1 MERVARVPG
10 WDIALASVLTL
21 VTIVTQGVDDS
32 VPQPWITLVAS
43 VWSASIALRTVA
55 PMTMAVVASLSAVGY
70 AAFPVHTTLLVQFVV
85 LLTVTFSFG
94 ERLTGKRLLTACAL
108 MVAAIY
114 VVQITTSHRAG
125 GDTDF
130 GDVYV
135 SPVVL
140 LLPVLGGM
148 LLRRSRRQSAEL
160 ARLTAELAAEREAHG
175 AAAAAAE
182 RSRIARELHDVV
194 SHAVTVMVVQAGA
207 ADQLLDDEHPA
218 RPRVLAIRSAGKE
231 ALGELRRQLGLMR
244 AGGPSSVSPLPGL
257 DQLPELTEASG
268 APLTMAGDVPDGV
281 PPGLALTTY
290 RLVQEALTNAHRH
303 APGAAVDV
311 SVERIGDELCVCVL
325 DDGPGASAETGSGQG
340 LRGMKER
347 VEMYGGELE
356 VGPRTDRPGW
366 RVQARLPVTPD
377 QPAGHTPRQPSG
389 RMSGLGDA

>member
-1 MERVARVPG
+1 MERVARIPG
-10 WDIALASVLTL
+10 WDIALAGVLTL
-21 VTIVTQGVDDS
+21 VTIVTQGVDQH
-32 VPQPWITLVAS
+32 VPQPWITMVAS
-43 VWSASIALRTVA
+43 VWSASVVLRTVA
-55 PMTMAVVASLSAVGY
+55 PMTMAVVASLSAVAY
-70 AAFPVHTTLLVQFVV
+70 VAFPVHTTLLVQFVV
-85 LLTVTFSFG
+85 LLTLTFSFG
-94 ERLTGKRLLTACAL
+94 ERLTGRRLAIACAL
-108 MVAAIY
+108 IVASIY
-114 VVQITTSHRAG
+114 VVQITTSHRPG
-125 GDTDF
+125 GVSDF

-160 ARLTAELAAEREAHG
+160 ARLGAELEAEREAHV

-207 ADQLLDDEHPA
+207 ADQLLDAEHPA

-257 DQLPELTEASG
+257 GQLPELAEASG
-268 APLTMAGDVPDGV
+268 ARLTMTADVPDGV

-303 APGAAVDV
+303 ASGAGVDV
-311 SVERIGDELCVCVL
+311 QVERAGDELCVQVV

-356 VGPRTDRPGW
+356 VGPRTDRSGW
-366 RVQARLPVTPD
+366 RVHARLPISS
-377 QPAGHTPRQPSG
+377 GQPSG
-389 RMSGLGDA
+389 QGVA